1 MNPTTF
7 SILPSFTEQLHAY
20 TLQGAS
26 FSKENFYYSIYS
38 VTTHLAFHAQLVHIR
53 FADSLNGTTRLLDLI
68 PRNDQEEGHEQF
80 VLNLAEN
87 HIVLLAARQVT
98 LVHGNQHGAGVKDEG
113 GVHKNVV
120 QVSLLHQSTPV
131 LLRNLLHVI
140 VGAIHHEHDARRLG
154 EVLIQLSTGLQQ
166 WSKANP
172 RREG

>member
-87 HIVLLAARQVT
+87 CIILLAARQVT

-140 VGAIHHEHDARRLG
+140 VRAIHHEHDA
-154 EVLIQLSTGLQQ
+154 
-166 WSKANP
+166 
-172 RREG
+172 